1 MDILQKF
8 YSFYTKEAM
17 PGEPDRP
24 VLLAVSGGLDSSV
37 MAEFFFRSGL
47 AFAIAHVNFQLRGTE
62 SEEDELFVR
71 AMANRM
77 SVSYF
82 STTFKT
88 EEYAQQNG
96 LSTQEAARNLRYTWF
111 GELVAKHDYA
121 GVCTAH
127 HLNDSLETVLLNFT
141 RGASLPGLSGI
152 PMVKIFDAN
161 SPFSG
166 LKVIRPMLFAGRKDL
181 ETFARANQ
189 IPWREDSSNAKVDYS
204 RNQIRHKV
212 VPVLESLN
220 PNLLD
225 TAARN
230 MRRIRSADR
239 NLDYLLQQF
248 VRMENGQILLDK
260 ARLGQ
265 LPSPRQALRQLLKPY
280 GFDAE
285 QTRQMSEQLEEVGA
299 EWVSAKGYKLLVDRK
314 ELALYASQND
324 QPIEPTVPIQA
335 DDLMVRL
342 PDGTR
347 LFLMYADNRPADEFK
362 QSDVCKISVDAAKLH
377 FPLHL
382 RRWQPGDTFQP
393 LGLGGKHQKL
403 QDFFT
408 NQKLSRLE
416 KDKTWILTNQ
426 DGAIIWIAGMRL
438 DERFKIQTTT
448 EKVCNIHWIK

>member
-1 MDILQKF
+1 MDVLKEF
-8 YSFYTKEAM
+8 YSFYTMEAM
-17 PGEPDRP
+17 PGESDKP

-37 MAEFFFRSGL
+37 MAELFFRSGF
-47 AFAIAHVNFQLRGTE
+47 AFAIAHVNFQLRGRE
-62 SEEDELFVR
+62 SDEDELFVK
-71 AMANRM
+71 AMAERM
-77 SVSYF
+77 DVPFFCTRFNTPEIARQHGWS
-82 STTFKT
+82 K
-88 EEYAQQNG
+88 
-96 LSTQEAARNLRYTWF
+96 QEAARNLRYAWF
-111 GELVAKHDYA
+111 GELIAENDYS

-152 PMVKIFDAN
+152 PIVKTFEGD

-166 LKVIRPMLFAGRKDL
+166 LRIIRPLLFASRKEL
-181 ETFARANQ
+181 EVFAREEQLA
-189 IPWREDSSNAKVDYS
+189 WREDSSNASIDYS
-204 RNQIRHKV
+204 RNLIRHKV

-230 MRRIRSADR
+230 MRRIRSADQ
-239 NLDYLLQQF
+239 NLDFLLQKF
-248 VRMENGQILLDK
+248 VRSENGQLLFDK

-285 QTRQMSEQLEEVGA
+285 QTRQMSERMGEVGS
-299 EWVSAKGYKLLVDRK
+299 EWISSKGFKLLVDRK
-314 ELALYASQND
+314 ELILSAFEKEQL
-324 QPIEPTVPIQA
+324 IEPAVSIHA

-342 PDGTR
+342 PDETR
-347 LFLMYADNRPADEFK
+347 LFLMHAENYPEDSIQ
-362 QSDVCKISVDAAKLH
+362 QSDVFKISVDAAKLH

-382 RRWQPGDTFQP
+382 RRWQPGDSFQP

-416 KDKTWILTNQ
+416 KDKAWVLTNK
-426 DGAIIWIAGMRL
+426 DGAIIWIVGMRL

-448 EKVCNIHWIK
+448 KKVCNIHWIR

>member
-1 MDILQKF
+1 MDILQDF

-17 PGEPDRP
+17 PGESDRP

-37 MAEFFFRSGL
+37 MAELFFRSGFE
-47 AFAIAHVNFQLRGTE
+47 FAIAHVNFQLRGRE

-82 STTFKT
+82 STTFNT

-111 GELVAKHDYA
+111 GEVVAQHDFA

-152 PMVKIFDAN
+152 PMVKIFEGN

-181 ETFARANQ
+181 ETYALENQ
-189 IPWREDSSNAKVDYS
+189 IPWREDSSNAKVDYA
-204 RNQIRHKV
+204 RNLIRHKV

-220 PNLLD
+220 PSLLD

-239 NLDYLLQQF
+239 NLDFLLQQF
-248 VRMENGQILLDK
+248 VRMESGQILFDK

-285 QTRQMSEQLEEVGA
+285 QTRQMSEQMENVGG
-299 EWVSAKGYKLLVDRK
+299 EWLSSKGYKLLVDRK
-314 ELALYASQND
+314 ELRLYVSEKEQS
-324 QPIEPTVPIQA
+324 IESSIVIQA
-335 DDLMVRL
+335 DDLMLRL
-342 PDGTR
+342 PDETR
-347 LFLMYADNRPADEFK
+347 LFLMNADYHPEDEIK
-362 QSDVCKISVDAAKLH
+362 QTDVCRIRVDATKLH

-382 RRWQPGDTFQP
+382 RRWQPGDSFQP

-416 KDKTWILTNQ
+416 KDKVWILTNQ
-426 DGAIIWIAGMRL
+426 DGAIIWIVGMRL